1 VPTIG
6 VSAQI
11 ALFGRDA
18 GGLAGDQVPA
28 QIGGDARLVRD
39 KS

>member
-1 VPTIG
+1 VTG
-6 VSAQI
+6 QI
-11 ALFGRDA
+11 ALFGRDT
-18 GGLAGDQVPA
+18 GGHAGDQVAA